1 MGKLRH
7 RGAVTCS
14 RLRSLA
20 DVIVES
26 RSRLVLRAWSE
37 IGPSPLCPLPSQL
50 VPWSESYLDFLGDSE
65 DSSPESQVPL
75 PGVDSGLE
83 GRGQR
88 GNETRAGSSGGPWF
102 STGHGGRKR
111 SPQSLQT
118 GPGLVRCSLLWG
130 TPKEAE
136 GGGVL
141 CGKKAN
147 IPERVETS

>member
-14 RLRSLA
+14 RSRSLA

-26 RSRLVLRAWSE
+26 RSRLALRAWSE
-37 IGPSPLCPLPSQL
+37 IGPSPLFPLPSQL
-50 VPWSESYLDFLGDSE
+50 VPWLESYLDFLGDSE
-65 DSSPESQVPL
+65 DSSPDHRCHCLVWNPAWKEE
-75 PGVDSGLE
+75 GSG
-83 GRGQR
+83 

-147 IPERVETS
+147 IPERAETS

>member
-26 RSRLVLRAWSE
+26 RSRLALRAWSE

-50 VPWSESYLDFLGDSE
+50 VPWLESYLDFLGDSE

-75 PGVDSGLE
+75 PGVESGLE

-88 GNETRAGSSGGPWF
+88 GERD
-102 STGHGGRKR
+102 
-111 SPQSLQT
+111 Q
-118 GPGLVRCSLLWG
+118 
-130 TPKEAE
+130 
-136 GGGVL
+136 GGVL
-141 CGKKAN
+141 WGPMVFYRPWRKKEEPTESAN
-147 IPERVETS
+147 WTWTREMQPALGDTQGGRGRTGALWEESQHS